1 MVLMAERARKAT
13 TFKFNRETEMD
24 QQDDRTTER
33 HTDREALMLEV
44 RRQRIANLQTL
55 LLMARFNVPILRET
69 CAKEKDRA

>member
-1 MVLMAERARKAT
+1 
-13 TFKFNRETEMD
+13 MD